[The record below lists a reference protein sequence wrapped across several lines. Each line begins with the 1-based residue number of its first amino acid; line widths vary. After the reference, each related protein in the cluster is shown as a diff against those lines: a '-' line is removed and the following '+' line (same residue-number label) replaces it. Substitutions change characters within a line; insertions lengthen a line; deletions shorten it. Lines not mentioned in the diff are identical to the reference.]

1 VTTALPK
8 TRYAR
13 SGDCHIAYQVIGNG
27 SIDLV
32 LVPGLISNLDLQ
44 WEDAGFSRLMRR
56 LSAFARVIQ
65 FDKRGTGLSDRI
77 DAQYLPG
84 LTERADDIRAVMDA
98 AGSGRAVLFGASE
111 GAALSIAF
119 ASAEPSRVRGLIL
132 YGGYPHFQSGVMGS
146 EALDEFMRNM
156 QDGWARAPAC
166 RFWFQAAPRTS
177 DSRHGGRASSACRQ
191 ARPRR
196 SR

>member
-1 VTTALPK
+1 MTTALPK

-13 SGDCHIAYQVIGNG
+13 SGDCRIAYQVIGNG
-27 SIDLV
+27 SIDMV

-98 AGSGRAVLFGASE
+98 AGSGRAVLLGASE
-111 GAALSIAF
+111 GAALSIVF
-119 ASAEPSRVRGLIL
+119 ASAEPSR
-132 YGGYPHFQSGVMGS
+132 
-146 EALDEFMRNM
+146 
-156 QDGWARAPAC
+156 ARADPLRRLFAFPE
-166 RFWFQAAPRTS
+166 RR
-177 DSRHGGRASSACRQ
+177 DGKRG
-191 ARPRR
+191 AR
-196 SR
+196 